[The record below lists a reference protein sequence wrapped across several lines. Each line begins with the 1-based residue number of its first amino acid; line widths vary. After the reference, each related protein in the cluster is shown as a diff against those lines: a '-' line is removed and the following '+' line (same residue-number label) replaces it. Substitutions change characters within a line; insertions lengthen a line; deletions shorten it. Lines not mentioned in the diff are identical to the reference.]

1 MKTTVLKDFLKEGVS
16 LAERVAAKNP
26 SLPILSN
33 IFISAENNFLQISAT
48 DLEVGAHY
56 KMLAKNDK
64 PGAVVVP
71 SKTLSQFIAS
81 LADPQVTLTTK
92 EKQFEI
98 SSGSFRALLKTLDE
112 EDFPIIP
119 SPKGDEPAVE
129 VDAKTLCQG
138 LQAVIGFV
146 GQTQARPE
154 ISGILFSFSQKTLK
168 LVSTDS
174 FRLAEKTVA
183 TRTQAPKE
191 HSFILPAKAAREV
204 VGAFGDREG
213 RVKIFMSPSQAS
225 FFYSLEGQAKE
236 PQISLVSRV
245 IEGEYP
251 RYQDVIPASTQTMAH
266 LNRND
271 LMAHLRAASVFSGR
285 MSDARFVVDPKTQKV
300 EIRSSS
306 QDLGE
311 GASSIDAKV
320 EGDKREV
327 SFNWRFF
334 LEGLSQMKSEKID
347 FGLAAE
353 EGPAVLRPSQEEEY
367 VYVLM
372 PLKL

>member
-16 LAERVAAKNP
+16 IAERIAAKNP

-33 IFISAENNFLQISAT
+33 IFISATNNLLQISAT
-48 DLEVGAHY
+48 DLEVGVHY
-56 KMLAKNDK
+56 KVLAKNDK
-64 PGAVVVP
+64 TGTVVVP

-81 LADPQVTLTTK
+81 LVESQVTLAAK
-92 EKQFEI
+92 DKQLEI
-98 SSGSFRALLKTLDE
+98 SSGSFRALLKTLDP

-119 SPKGDEPAVE
+119 SPKGDEPTVE
-129 VDAKTLCQG
+129 VDAKTLCDG
-138 LQAVIGFV
+138 LETVIGFV

-174 FRLAEKTVA
+174 FRLAEKTVP
-183 TRTQAPKE
+183 TKTQSLKE
-191 HSFILPAKAAREV
+191 HNFILPAKAAREL
-204 VGAFGDREG
+204 VGAFGEREG
-213 RVKIFMSPSQAS
+213 KVKIFFSPTQAS

-236 PQISLVSRV
+236 PQISLVSRL

-251 RYQDVIPASTQTMAH
+251 RYQDVIPSSTTTRAI

-271 LMAHLRAASVFSGR
+271 LVTHLRAASVFSGR
-285 MSDARFVVDPKTQKV
+285 MNDVHFLIDPQKQKI

-311 GASSIDAKV
+311 DISTL
-320 EGDKREV
+320 EGKIEGEKREI

-334 LEGLSQMKSEKID
+334 LEGLSQMRSDKVD
-347 FGLAAE
+347 FGIAGE
-353 EGPAVLRPSQEEEY
+353 EGPALLRPAQEEEY
-367 VYVLM
+367 LYVLM
-372 PLKL
+372 PVKL

>member
-1 MKTTVLKDFLKEGVS
+1 MKTTVLKDFLKEGIS
-16 LAERVAAKNP
+16 MAERVCAKNP
-26 SLPILSN
+26 SLPVLSN
-33 IFISAENNFLQISAT
+33 ILMVAEKNMLQISAT
-48 DLEVGAHY
+48 DLEIGVHY
-56 KMLAKNDK
+56 KALAKNDK
-64 PGAVVVP
+64 DGSVVVP
-71 SKTLSQFIAS
+71 PRALSQFVSS
-81 LADPQVTLTTK
+81 LTSNQAVLTLK
-92 EKQFEI
+92 EKQLEVQ
-98 SSGSFRALLKTLDE
+98 SGNFKALLKTLDP

-119 SPKGDEPAVE
+119 SPKGDEPTVE
-129 VDAKTLCQG
+129 IDAGALVEG
-138 LQAVIGFV
+138 VASVIGFV

-204 VGAFGDREG
+204 VGAFGEREG
-213 RVKIFMSPSQAS
+213 RVKIFMSPNQAS

-251 RYQDVIPASTQTMAH
+251 RYQDVIPTSTQTKAT
-266 LNRND
+266 LDRND
-271 LMAHLRAASVFSGR
+271 LIMHLRAASVFSGR

-320 EGDKREV
+320 EGEKREV

-334 LEGLSQMKSEKID
+334 LEGLSQMKSAKVD

-372 PLKL
+372 